1 MPIKHIS
8 VSTHLLAAVFLDE
21 LVTKIGGE
29 NPGGPG
35 QLLMSPGPSEGSLA
49 EGGSKERRCRGNQR
63 CGQSA
68 TNGSALTAN
77 IKMLTARMRI

>member
-1 MPIKHIS
+1 MPIKHIG

-29 NPGGPG
+29 NPRRPG
-35 QLLMSPGPSEGSLA
+35 QLFMSPVCPGPLA

-77 IKMLTARMRI
+77 IKMLTGRMSI